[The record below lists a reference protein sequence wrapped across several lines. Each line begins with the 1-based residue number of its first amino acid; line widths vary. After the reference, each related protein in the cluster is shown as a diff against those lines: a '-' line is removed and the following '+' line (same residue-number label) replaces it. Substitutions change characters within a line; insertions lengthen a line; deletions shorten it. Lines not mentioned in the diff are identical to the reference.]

1 MENIT
6 EGMKFKSNV
15 TDVVY
20 TFVCKKKSPT
30 KNYTDILLR
39 SDVSGDVLY
48 VPEHKLL
55 ECFTPQKFIAVSGD
69 QSLFDLVGSEDEH
82 LYMIFNKRYSGIYA
96 LTKDEMDSGRY
107 DVSRVLAERKLIE
120 PEPVPY
126 HTDTYL
132 HKGEDF
138 AGVDITAFRDRSG
151 YACINVSC
159 NPGNVEVVL
168 DKGQTL
174 KFANELIAIANG
186 VECKQ

>member
-1 MENIT
+1 MESIT
-6 EGMKFKSNV
+6 EGMKFKSNI

-20 TFVCKKKSPT
+20 TFVCRKKSPA

-39 SDVSGDVLY
+39 SDDSGDVIY

-55 ECFTPQKFIAVSGD
+55 KCFTPQKFIAVSGD
-69 QSLFDLVGSEDEH
+69 QSLFNLVLAKDNH
-82 LYMIFNKRYSGIYA
+82 LYVVRNTAHRGIYA
-96 LTKDEMDSGRY
+96 TDYKLAKGDL
-107 DVSRVLAERKLIE
+107 LAERKLIE
-120 PEPVPY
+120 PEFVPY

-168 DKGQTL
+168 DKELTL
-174 KFANELIAIANG
+174 RFAGELVAIANG

>member
-15 TDVVY
+15 TEGVY
-20 TFVCKKKSPT
+20 TFVRKQKSPT

-48 VPEHKLL
+48 VPESMLL
-55 ECFTPQKFIAVSGD
+55 KCFTLQKFIAVSGD
-69 QSLFDLVGSEDEH
+69 QHLFDLVLAKDEH
-82 LYMIFNKRYSGIYA
+82 LYVVRNTRNQGIYA
-96 LTKDEMDSGRY
+96 TDHKLSKDRI
-107 DVSRVLAERKLIE
+107 LAERKLIE

-174 KFANELIAIANG
+174 RFAEELIAIAEG
-186 VECKQ
+186 VERKE